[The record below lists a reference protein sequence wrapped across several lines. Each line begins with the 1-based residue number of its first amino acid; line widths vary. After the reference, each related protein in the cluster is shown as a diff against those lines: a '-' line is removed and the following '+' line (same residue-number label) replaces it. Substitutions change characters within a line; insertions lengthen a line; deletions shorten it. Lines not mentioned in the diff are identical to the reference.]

1 MTTVLIV
8 EDEPI
13 TLRVFS
19 KILSKR
25 GGLDVKHTE
34 DVEEIIQIA
43 QAGEADIILMDL
55 SLTNSVYQGKSV
67 DGIKIAQ
74 MLKAD
79 PQTAKLPIILAAT
92 HAMDGDRE
100 HVCKL
105 SGADDYISKQV
116 VDSTLFVE
124 RIRAVLAK

>member
-25 GGLDVKHTE
+25 GGFDVKHTE

-55 SLTNSVYQGKSV
+55 SLTNSVYQGKLV
-67 DGIKIAQ
+67 DGIQLAQ
-74 MLKAD
+74 ILKAN
-79 PQTAKLPIILAAT
+79 PQTAKLPIILAAINVIE
-92 HAMDGDRE
+92 ADGE
-100 HVCKL
+100 HFCKL
-105 SGADDYISKQV
+105 SGADDYISKPV